1 MTNYL
6 DCLKFGLVLSGVVA
20 LLGCSASS
28 EDEVR
33 QWMAEQRKQT
43 QPKIA
48 PITEPKQFKPEAY
61 VQTSSLEPFSKEK
74 LTDRKSTRLNS
85 SHSTLSRMPSSA

>member
-6 DCLKFGLVLSGVVA
+6 NYLKFGWVVSGVVA
-20 LLGCSASS
+20 LLGCSTSS

-43 QPKIA
+43 QPKVA
-48 PITEPKQFKPEAY
+48 PITEPKQFKPRSE
-61 VQTSSLEPFSKEK
+61 ERREGK
-74 LTDRKSTRLNS
+74 
-85 SHSTLSRMPSSA
+85 M